1 MHWVLIE
8 LGKGTALEA
17 IESGVVGF
25 KTESN
30 VVA

>member
-17 IESGVVGF
+17 IESGVVVF
-25 KTESN
+25 KTEPN